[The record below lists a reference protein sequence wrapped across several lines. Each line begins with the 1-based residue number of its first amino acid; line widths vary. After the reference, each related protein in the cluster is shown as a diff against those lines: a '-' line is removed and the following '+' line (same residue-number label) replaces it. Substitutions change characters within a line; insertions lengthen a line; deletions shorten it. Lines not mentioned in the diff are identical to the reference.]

1 MNKLHPDFEKMV
13 LETVSNLI
21 PETKHVE
28 FLNWFNETNT
38 RFNRVYRN
46 FFRID
51 LGNITKETIVELF
64 NCRNNN
70 NQFVFAICD
79 DSSTNTIY
87 SIKSSSSLEALKIAI
102 RGRFSV
108 EDQNQEFCDLL
119 DSWDTVENAIA
130 SCSEADLIVTD
141 IIQI

>member
-1 MNKLHPDFEKMV
+1 MKTLHPDFEKMI
-13 LETVSNLI
+13 LETISDLI
-21 PETKHVE
+21 KESEYKD
-28 FLNWFNETNT
+28 FLNWFKETNT

-46 FFRID
+46 FFRIG
-51 LGNITKETIVELF
+51 LGNLTKETVVELF
-64 NCRNNN
+64 NCRYNN

-87 SIKSSSSLEALKIAI
+87 TIKASNALEALKIAI
-102 RGRFSV
+102 RGRFTV

-130 SCSEADLIVTD
+130 SCAEGDLIVTD
-141 IIQI
+141 IIQN